1 MLQSVRRSAFDTAI
15 IAASAVVL
23 LALIFP
29 FLWVVLTSIRP
40 TSELFTNT
48 FVLISRRLT
57 LSSYAHLLHSNFVRY
72 ILNSVIVCSIST
84 VATVLVA
91 LLAAYSFSRHR
102 FPGKSILLGSFA
114 LTQLFPFVIL
124 VTPLYILFWHLHLV
138 NTYLGLILTYVAI
151 TLPFCVYMLLG
162 YFRSVPM
169 SLDEA
174 ARIDGAGTLTVIFRV
189 VLPVAWPGL
198 VATAI
203 YVFVQ
208 SWNEYLFAL
217 TFMTED
223 SRKTIPVGLA
233 DFFGQYTTDWGA
245 VMSASVI
252 STLPTL
258 IFFAIMQKQ
267 LVSGLAA
274 GAVKQ

>member
-1 MLQSVRRSAFDTAI
+1 MLHSARRALTDTATVVLT
-15 IAASAVVL
+15 AAVL
-23 LALIFP
+23 LALVFP

-40 TSELFTNT
+40 GSELFTDT

-57 LSSYAHLLHSNFVRY
+57 FVSYAHLLHSTFVRY
-72 ILNSVIVCSIST
+72 ILNSIIVCVSST
-84 VATVLVA
+84 FVTVLVA
-91 LLAAYSFSRHR
+91 LLASYSFSRHR
-102 FPGKSILLGSFA
+102 FAGKSIFLGSFA
-114 LTQLFPFVIL
+114 FTQLFPFVIL

-138 NTYLGLILTYVAI
+138 NTYLGLILTYVAV

-162 YFRSVPM
+162 YFRSVPT

-174 ARIDGAGTLTVIFRV
+174 ARIDGAGTLTTIFRV
-189 VLPVAWPGL
+189 VLPVAWPGV

-217 TFMTED
+217 TFMTQD
-223 SRKTIPVGLA
+223 NRKTIPVGLA
-233 DFFGQYTTDWGA
+233 NFFGQYTTDWGA